1 MRFSRALVSPSQIK
15 RPGAAVKWQQRRHKE
30 RGAYGDLPF
39 SDVLSLSCHAGG
51 WGGVGGVVLNIIWM
65 LLFVRGPG
73 KCDDCLAE
81 LKGRGI

>member
-15 RPGAAVKWQQRRHKE
+15 RPGAAVKWQQHRHKE
-30 RGAYGDLPF
+30 LGAYGDLSF
-39 SDVLSLSCHAGG
+39 SDGLSLSCHAGG
-51 WGGVGGVVLNIIWM
+51 GAGGAVVLNIIWM

-73 KCDDCLAE
+73 KCDCLAE